1 MCEQHCGRCV
11 FGNILV
17 LRRSPSEAMADSAEL
32 RIPYL
37 QCPDQHSIS
46 EAQWSVQEEKDTV
59 QKGSL
64 WLREACQYQ
73 GVCTCVCA
81 RAPPHTHTHMPAHT
95 HQRWTSSVYQPC
107 FFFFASVS
115 HWDLGLDNS
124 SRQDGQWVLGTCFL
138 RDGVTSIYHHAQIE
152 GKFRS
157 SCMNKHITNCAI
169 PPFPG
174 LSLLI
179 HHLFIHSP
187 TISEAFSVC

>member
-1 MCEQHCGRCV
+1 
-11 FGNILV
+11 
-17 LRRSPSEAMADSAEL
+17 MADSAEF

-37 QCPDQHSIS
+37 QCPDQRSTS
-46 EAQWSVQEEKDTV
+46 EAQWSVQEEKDTM

-73 GVCTCVCA
+73 GAC
-81 RAPPHTHTHMPAHT
+81 THTYTYTCLHT

-107 FFFFASVS
+107 FFSSSVS

-124 SRQDGQWVLGTCFL
+124 SRQDGRWVPGTCFL

-174 LSLLI
+174 PSLLI

-187 TISEAFSVC
+187 TIYEAFSAC

>member
-1 MCEQHCGRCV
+1 MECPRREGHCTKGFPLAKRGMPVPRCV
-11 FGNILV
+11 
-17 LRRSPSEAMADSAEL
+17 
-32 RIPYL
+32 YL
-37 QCPDQHSIS
+37 
-46 EAQWSVQEEKDTV
+46 
-59 QKGSL
+59 
-64 WLREACQYQ
+64 
-73 GVCTCVCA
+73 CV
-81 RAPPHTHTHMPAHT
+81 RTRPPPHTHAHACTHTPEVNFKCLST
-95 HQRWTSSVYQPC
+95 LL
-107 FFFFASVS
+107 FFFASVS

-187 TISEAFSVC
+187 TIYEAFSVC